1 MFGLVREGWVILF
14 CFILWSG
21 LCSRLMRQLNLIIQ
35 IDISK
40 SYILIPTLIKN
51 EFPFKLWIN
60 SIITKMFKATIH

>member
-1 MFGLVREGWVILF
+1 
-14 CFILWSG
+14 
-21 LCSRLMRQLNLIIQ
+21 MRQLNLIIQ

-60 SIITKMFKATIH
+60 SIITKMFKATIHYKFV